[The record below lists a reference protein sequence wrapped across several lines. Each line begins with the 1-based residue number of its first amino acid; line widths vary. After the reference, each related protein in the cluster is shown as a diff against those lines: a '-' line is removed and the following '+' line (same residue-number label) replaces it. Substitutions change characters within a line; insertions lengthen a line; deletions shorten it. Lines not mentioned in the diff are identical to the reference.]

1 MSLLVETIKIKE
13 GIAVNLPYHERRLN
27 RTRREL
33 FGASPDIDL
42 TQTLLIPAFAEKGL
56 FKCRIEYNDHIRN
69 IEFNPYKFRTIRTL
83 RMVEAGDLDYS
94 YKWVDRIAI
103 EKLLEQKAEC
113 DDILMVRD
121 GKVTDTSYANII
133 VRGSDNRWYT
143 PSEPLLRGTMREWL
157 LDNGMIYE
165 REITPASLKRF
176 RELRLINTML
186 GIEDSESI
194 AVRAI
199 CF

>member
-1 MSLLVETIKIKE
+1 MSLLVETIKIKD
-13 GIAVNLPYHERRLN
+13 GVAVNLPYHERRLN

-42 TQTLLIPAFAEKGL
+42 SQTLLIPAFAGRGL

-69 IEFNPYKFRTIRTL
+69 IEFNPYKYRTIRTL

-94 YKWVDRIAI
+94 YKWVDRSGI

-113 DDILMVRD
+113 DDILMVKNGR
-121 GKVTDTSYANII
+121 VTDASYANIV
-133 VRGSDNRWYT
+133 VRGADNRWYT

-157 LDNGMIYE
+157 LDKGMITE

-176 RELRLINTML
+176 RELRLINTMMD
-186 GIEDSESI
+186 IEESESI